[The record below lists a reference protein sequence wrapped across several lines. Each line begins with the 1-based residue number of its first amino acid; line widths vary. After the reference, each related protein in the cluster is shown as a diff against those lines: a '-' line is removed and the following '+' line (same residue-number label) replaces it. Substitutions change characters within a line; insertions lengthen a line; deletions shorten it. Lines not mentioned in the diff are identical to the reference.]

1 MYDMLPFP
9 NVNGATPE
17 EQVAQINDFLIQ
29 FKEALEFILS
39 NISVE
44 NLSQDLVDKL
54 NKLGADIEQSVE
66 DRDDQI
72 QQVSNQAITVSDVIN
87 SPSFGEA
94 VKSEVSSKVSNIKFT
109 VNFDTGNLEYTS

>member
-9 NVNGATPE
+9 NVNAATPE

-29 FKEALEFILS
+29 FKETLEFILT

-54 NKLGADIEQSVE
+54 NRLGAEIEQSVE

-72 QQVSNQAITVSDVIN
+72 QQVSNKAITVSDVIN
-87 SPSFGEA
+87 SPSFNAA

-109 VNFDTGNLEYTS
+109 IDFDTGNLEYS